1 MDFNIIFL
9 NIFVMVIYGVFSIGF
24 GDLYL
29 VSKEKY
35 YKFIFLIL
43 LEVINMIL
51 LFNELD
57 YNYILPLIMI
67 YFIFA
72 YYGHIVKRLFI
83 GMTAIMFIQ
92 IVPAIATGI
101 FSFIDTYY
109 IMIPVDYYFHYIYI
123 LASIIL
129 FIHYLVFRSMQ
140 STYQFSSFKDL
151 LLFLVSCILLN
162 VSGYMIVNYPI
173 ANLDLVNLYSFLF
186 IGLIEIIFVM
196 FSILT
201 RRLNKSREEL
211 VKKEIENYS
220 KTFNETMVKN
230 IEESYKNNRKLK
242 HDLNNH
248 LLAIELRVKNDK
260 QEEALDYI
268 HKISQNV
275 TGIKVVETENETL
288 NYIINSKMMTMER
301 HGIEFEYKMLSSLK
315 QLEVFDIVTIMGNLL
330 DNAIEAQH
338 DLIEKRYIKLY
349 TEDIEG
355 RTIIEIRNR
364 CNRDKLTIKDGEFIS
379 TKKDK
384 DHHGIGLGNVREVIK
399 KYNGEYKIDIQE
411 NEFVVWCKI

>member
-151 LLFLVSCILLN
+151 LLFLISCLLLN

-173 ANLDLVNLYSFLF
+173 ANLDLVNLYSLLF

-248 LLAIELRVKNDK
+248 LLAIELRVKNGK

>member
-1 MDFNIIFL
+1 MDLNIIFL

-92 IVPAIATGI
+92 IVPS
-101 FSFIDTYY
+101 FSFCILNIIENDYMTIPVNYY
-109 IMIPVDYYFHYIYI
+109 IHFLYVLVAIFLMFN
-123 LASIIL
+123 
-129 FIHYLVFRSMQ
+129 YLIFRSIQ

-162 VSGYMIVNYPI
+162 VSGYMIVNFPI

-196 FSILT
+196 FSLLT

-211 VKKEIENYS
+211 VKKEIESYS

-248 LLAIELRVKNDK
+248 LLAIELRVKNGK

>member
-1 MDFNIIFL
+1 MDLNIIFL

-92 IVPAIATGI
+92 IVPS
-101 FSFIDTYY
+101 FSFCILNIIENDYMTIPVNYY
-109 IMIPVDYYFHYIYI
+109 IHFLYVLVAIFLMFN
-123 LASIIL
+123 
-129 FIHYLVFRSMQ
+129 YLIFRSIQ

-162 VSGYMIVNYPI
+162 VSGYMIVNFPI

-196 FSILT
+196 FSLLT

-211 VKKEIENYS
+211 VKKEIESYS

-248 LLAIELRVKNDK
+248 LLAIELRIKNGK

-268 HKISQNV
+268 HKISQNI
-275 TGIKVVETENETL
+275 TGIKVLETENETL
-288 NYIINSKMMTMER
+288 NYIINSKIMTMER
-301 HGIEFEYKMLSSLK
+301 YEIEFEYKILSSLK

-330 DNAIEAQH
+330 DNAIEASEKCEIKEERSINVICKKHGKMLVIFLVFGH
-338 DLIEKRYIKLY
+338 DFYRFYREKIY
-349 TEDIEG
+349 
-355 RTIIEIRNR
+355 
-364 CNRDKLTIKDGEFIS
+364 
-379 TKKDK
+379 
-384 DHHGIGLGNVREVIK
+384 
-399 KYNGEYKIDIQE
+399 
-411 NEFVVWCKI
+411 

>member
-151 LLFLVSCILLN
+151 LLFLISCLLLN

-173 ANLDLVNLYSFLF
+173 ANLDLVNLYSLLF

-248 LLAIELRVKNDK
+248 LLAIELRVKNGK

-338 DLIEKRYIKLY
+338 DLREKRYIKLY

>member
-1 MDFNIIFL
+1 MDLNIIFL

-92 IVPAIATGI
+92 IVPS
-101 FSFIDTYY
+101 FSFCILNIIENYYMTIPVNYY
-109 IMIPVDYYFHYIYI
+109 IHFLYVLVAIFLMFN
-123 LASIIL
+123 
-129 FIHYLVFRSMQ
+129 YLIFRSIQ

-162 VSGYMIVNYPI
+162 VSGYMIVNFPI

-196 FSILT
+196 FSLLT

-211 VKKEIENYS
+211 VKKEIESYS

-248 LLAIELRVKNDK
+248 LLAIELRIKNGK

-268 HKISQNV
+268 HKISQNI
-275 TGIKVVETENETL
+275 TGIKVLETENETL
-288 NYIINSKMMTMER
+288 NYIINSKIMTMER
-301 HGIEFEYKMLSSLK
+301 YEIEFEYKILSSLK

-338 DLIEKRYIKLY
+338 DLIEKKYIKLY

-355 RTIIEIRNR
+355 RTIIEIRNI
-364 CNRDKLTIKDGEFIS
+364 CNRDKLTIKDGEFVS

-384 DHHGIGLGNVREVIK
+384 DNHGLGLENVREVIN
-399 KYNGEYKIDIQE
+399 KYKGEYKIDIQE

>member
-92 IVPAIATGI
+92 IVPS
-101 FSFIDTYY
+101 FSFCILNIIENDYMTIPVNYY
-109 IMIPVDYYFHYIYI
+109 IHFLYVLVAIFLMFN
-123 LASIIL
+123 
-129 FIHYLVFRSMQ
+129 YLIFRSIQ

-162 VSGYMIVNYPI
+162 VSGYMIVNFPI

-196 FSILT
+196 FSLLT

-211 VKKEIENYS
+211 VKKEIESYS

-248 LLAIELRVKNDK
+248 LLAIELRIKNGK

-268 HKISQNV
+268 HKISQNI
-275 TGIKVVETENETL
+275 TGIKVLETENETL
-288 NYIINSKMMTMER
+288 NYIINSKIMTMER
-301 HGIEFEYKMLSSLK
+301 YEIEFEYKILSSLK

-338 DLIEKRYIKLY
+338 DLIEKKYIKLY

-364 CNRDKLTIKDGEFIS
+364 CNRDKLTIKDGEFVS

-384 DHHGIGLGNVREVIK
+384 DNHGLGLENVREVIN
-399 KYNGEYKIDIQE
+399 KYKGEYKIDIQE

>member
-1 MDFNIIFL
+1 MDLNIIFL

-173 ANLDLVNLYSFLF
+173 ANLDLVNLYSLLF

-248 LLAIELRVKNDK
+248 LLAIELRVKNGK

>member
-1 MDFNIIFL
+1 MDLNIIFL

-196 FSILT
+196 FSLLT

-211 VKKEIENYS
+211 VQKEIESYS

-248 LLAIELRVKNDK
+248 LLAIELRIKNGK

-268 HKISQNV
+268 HKISQNI
-275 TGIKVVETENETL
+275 TGVKVLETENETL
-288 NYIINSKMMTMER
+288 NYIINSKIMTMER
-301 HGIEFEYKMLSSLK
+301 YEIEFEYKILSSLK

-330 DNAIEAQH
+330 DNAIEAQS
-338 DLIEKRYIKLY
+338 DLRENKYIKLY

-364 CNRDKLTIKDGEFIS
+364 CNRDKLTIKDGEFVS

-384 DHHGIGLGNVREVIK
+384 DNHGLGLENVREVIN
-399 KYNGEYKIDIQE
+399 KYKGEYKIDIQE

>member
-196 FSILT
+196 FSLLT

-211 VKKEIENYS
+211 VKKEIESYS

-248 LLAIELRVKNDK
+248 LLAIELRIKNGK

-268 HKISQNV
+268 HKISQNI
-275 TGIKVVETENETL
+275 TGIKVLETENETL

>member
-1 MDFNIIFL
+1 
-9 NIFVMVIYGVFSIGF
+9 
-24 GDLYL
+24 
-29 VSKEKY
+29 
-35 YKFIFLIL
+35 
-43 LEVINMIL
+43 MIL

-162 VSGYMIVNYPI
+162 VSGYMIVNFPI

-196 FSILT
+196 FSLLT

-211 VKKEIENYS
+211 VKKEIESYS

-248 LLAIELRVKNDK
+248 LLAIELRVKNGK

>member
-92 IVPAIATGI
+92 IVPS
-101 FSFIDTYY
+101 FSFCILNIIENDYMTIPVNYY
-109 IMIPVDYYFHYIYI
+109 IHFLYVLVAIFLMFN
-123 LASIIL
+123 
-129 FIHYLVFRSMQ
+129 YLIFRSIQ

-162 VSGYMIVNYPI
+162 VSGYMIVNFPI

-196 FSILT
+196 FSLLT

-211 VKKEIENYS
+211 VKKEIESYS

-248 LLAIELRVKNDK
+248 LLAIELRIKNGK

-268 HKISQNV
+268 HKISQNI
-275 TGIKVVETENETL
+275 TGIKVLETENETL

-338 DLIEKRYIKLY
+338 DLIEKKYIKLY

-364 CNRDKLTIKDGEFIS
+364 CNRDKLTIKDGEFVS

-384 DHHGIGLGNVREVIK
+384 DNHGLGLENVREVIN
-399 KYNGEYKIDIQE
+399 KYKGEYKIDIQE

>member
-92 IVPAIATGI
+92 IVPS
-101 FSFIDTYY
+101 FSFCILNIIENDYITIPVNYY
-109 IMIPVDYYFHYIYI
+109 IHFSYVLVAIFLMFN
-123 LASIIL
+123 
-129 FIHYLVFRSMQ
+129 YLIFRSIQ

-162 VSGYMIVNYPI
+162 VSGYMIVNFPI

-196 FSILT
+196 FSLLT

-211 VKKEIENYS
+211 VKKEIESYS

-248 LLAIELRVKNDK
+248 LLAIELRIKNGK

-268 HKISQNV
+268 HKISQNI
-275 TGIKVVETENETL
+275 TGIKVLETENETL
-288 NYIINSKMMTMER
+288 NYIINSKIMTMER
-301 HGIEFEYKMLSSLK
+301 YEIEFEYKILSSLK

-338 DLIEKRYIKLY
+338 DLIEKKYIKLY

-364 CNRDKLTIKDGEFIS
+364 CNRDKLTIKDGEFVS

-384 DHHGIGLGNVREVIK
+384 DNHGLGLENVREVIN
-399 KYNGEYKIDIQE
+399 KYKGEYKIDIQE

>member
-162 VSGYMIVNYPI
+162 VSGYMIVNFPI

-196 FSILT
+196 FSLLT

-211 VKKEIENYS
+211 VKKEIESYS

-248 LLAIELRVKNDK
+248 LLAIELRIKNGK

>member
-1 MDFNIIFL
+1 MDLNIIFL

-92 IVPAIATGI
+92 IVPS
-101 FSFIDTYY
+101 FSFCILNIIENDYMTIPVNYY
-109 IMIPVDYYFHYIYI
+109 IHFLYVLVAIFLMFN
-123 LASIIL
+123 
-129 FIHYLVFRSMQ
+129 YLIFRSIQ

-162 VSGYMIVNYPI
+162 VSGYMIVNFPI

-196 FSILT
+196 FSLLT

-211 VKKEIENYS
+211 VKKEIESYS

-248 LLAIELRVKNDK
+248 LLAIELRIKNGK

-268 HKISQNV
+268 HKISQNI
-275 TGIKVVETENETL
+275 TGIKVLETENETL
-288 NYIINSKMMTMER
+288 NYIINSKIMTMER
-301 HGIEFEYKMLSSLK
+301 YEIEFEYKILSSLK

-338 DLIEKRYIKLY
+338 DLIEKKYIKLY

-364 CNRDKLTIKDGEFIS
+364 CNRDKLTIKDGEFVS

-384 DHHGIGLGNVREVIK
+384 DNHGLGLENVREVIN
-399 KYNGEYKIDIQE
+399 KYKGEYKIDIQE